1 MQADGEAGRE
11 AGREADRPAE
21 GAADGRV
28 MPKGRELFA
37 ILGALM
43 LALLLAAL
51 DQTIVSTALP
61 TIVSDLGGL
70 NHLSWVVTAYLLA
83 STASTPLWG
92 KLGDQYG
99 RKRLFQASIVLFLA
113 GSALCGL
120 AQGMT
125 QLIVF
130 RALQGL
136 GGGGLMVLV
145 VAIVGDVVPPRERGR
160 FQGLFGAVFGV
171 ASVCGPL
178 LGGWFVDNLS
188 WRWVFYINVPIGVV
202 ALLVIAAVL
211 PAATGER
218 ERHRIDYPGTLLI
231 VGWAVGLVLMTTWG
245 GTRYDWLSAPIIG
258 LGAGSVALIAVWLL
272 VERRAAEPV
281 MPPRLLADSVFAL
294 GSAISFAVG
303 FAMFGALTFLPIFLQ
318 VVHGVSPTL
327 SGVYLLPMMLGMLV
341 SSIGSGQLISR
352 TGRYKVFPV
361 VGTPLIAAALYLC
374 SRLDE
379 NSSTA
384 SMSLRFALLGFGLGL
399 VMQVLVIAVQNAVS
413 YRDLGAATS
422 GVTFFRQIGGSFGV
436 AVFGSVFGD
445 RLAAHVEGLA
455 KDRLLPPG
463 FDPAAVQ
470 GNPKLLDRYPA
481 QVQDG
486 VLHAYAQ
493 SIDTVFLWAVPVA
506 GAAFVLTWFL
516 REVPLR
522 ATAQAPDYGEGFG
535 AAPTVRSSR
544 HEIERALSELMRRDA
559 RALELYNRLGA
570 LCGVDLSAGSM
581 WALCRIAKDETVTG
595 ADLAAR
601 AGVPVERGRPYV
613 DLLVT
618 AGYVERRAGV
628 LAITPSGRATAERLF
643 AARREGLA
651 EHVAGWSP
659 EEHPELADLLTR
671 LAQAS
676 LGDDSDGA
684 VLKASPAQEGPR
696 GGASS

>member
-1 MQADGEAGRE
+1 MTAGTVPR
-11 AGREADRPAE
+11 
-21 GAADGRV
+21 DGRA
-28 MPKGRELFA
+28 MPRGRDLYV

-43 LALLLAAL
+43 LAMLLAAL

-99 RKRLFQASIVLFLA
+99 RKRLFQTSIVIFLA

-120 AQGMT
+120 AQDMT
-125 QLIVF
+125 ELIGF

-160 FQGLFGAVFGV
+160 YQGMFGAVFGV

-188 WRWVFYINVPIGVV
+188 WRWVFYINLPIGVV

-211 PAATGER
+211 HAGGER
-218 ERHRIDYPGTLLI
+218 RRHRIDYLGTLLI
-231 VGWAVGLVLMTTWG
+231 VGWSVGLVLMTTWG
-245 GTRYDWLSAPIIG
+245 GTRYGWTSAPIIA
-258 LGAGSVALIAVWLL
+258 LGAGSVALIGVWLL

-281 MPPRLLADSVFAL
+281 MPPRLLTEPVFAL

-327 SGVYLLPMMLGMLV
+327 SGVHLLPMMLGMLC
-341 SSIGSGQLISR
+341 SSIGSGQLISKF
-352 TGRYKVFPV
+352 GRYKAFPV
-361 VGTPLIAAALYLC
+361 AGTPIIAVALYLC

-379 NSSTA
+379 DSSTL

-399 VMQVLVIAVQNAVS
+399 VLQVLVIAVQNAVS
-413 YRDLGAATS
+413 YEDLGAATS

-436 AVFGSVFGD
+436 AVFGSVFSS
-445 RLAAHVEGLA
+445 RLAGHVEDLA
-455 KDRLLPPG
+455 RDRMLPPG

-481 QVQDG
+481 PVKDG

-493 SIDTVFLWAVPVA
+493 SIDSVFLWAVPVA
-506 GAAFVLTWFL
+506 AAAFVLTLFL

-522 ATAQAPDYGEGFG
+522 ATSQTRDYGEGFG

-544 HEIERALSELMRRDA
+544 HEIERALSELMRGDA
-559 RALELYNRLGA
+559 RALEVYNRLGRLA
-570 LCGVDLSAGSM
+570 GVDLPAGSM
-581 WALCRIAKDETVTG
+581 WALCRIAKDGTVAG
-595 ADLAAR
+595 PDLAER
-601 AGVPVERGRPYV
+601 AGVPVEHGRPYV
-613 DLLVT
+613 DRTVE
-618 AGYVERRAGV
+618 AGYVERRDGV
-628 LAITPSGRATAERLF
+628 LAITPTGLAAAERLF
-643 AARREGLA
+643 AARRDGLA
-651 EHVAGWSP
+651 RLLDGWSP
-659 EEHPELADLLTR
+659 EEHPELSEVLSD

-676 LGDDSDGA
+676 LGDDADGREIHA
-684 VLKASPAQEGPR
+684 VPPGGPPR
-696 GGASS
+696 RPPGATGAR

>member
-1 MQADGEAGRE
+1 MPVGR
-11 AGREADRPAE
+11 DLY
-21 GAADGRV
+21 V
-28 MPKGRELFA
+28 

-43 LALLLAAL
+43 LAMLLAAL

-99 RKRLFQASIVLFLA
+99 RKRLFQTSIVIFLV

-120 AQGMT
+120 AQDMT
-125 QLIVF
+125 ELIVF

-160 FQGLFGAVFGV
+160 YQGLFGAVFGV

-188 WRWVFYINVPIGVV
+188 WRWVFYINVPIGIV

-211 PAATGER
+211 HAGGER
-218 ERHRIDYPGTLLI
+218 ERHRIDYLGTLLI

-258 LGAGSVALIAVWLL
+258 LAAGSVALIAVWVL
-272 VERRAAEPV
+272 VERRAAEPI
-281 MPPRLLADSVFAL
+281 MPPKLFANSVFSL
-294 GSAISFAVG
+294 GAAISFAVG

-327 SGVYLLPMMLGMLV
+327 SGVYLLPMMLGMLIA
-341 SSIGSGQLISR
+341 SIGSGQLITR
-352 TGRYKVFPV
+352 FGHYKVFPMA
-361 VGTPLIAAALYLC
+361 GTPIIALALYLC
-374 SRLDE
+374 SGLDE
-379 NSSTA
+379 DSTVLA
-384 SMSLRFALLGFGLGL
+384 MSLRFALLGFGLGL
-399 VMQVLVIAVQNAVS
+399 VLQVLVIAVQNAVP
-413 YRDLGAATS
+413 YEDLGSATS

-436 AVFGSVFGD
+436 AVFGSIFSNQLARHITDLGP
-445 RLAAHVEGLA
+445 RLP
-455 KDRLLPPG
+455 RG

-470 GNPKLLDRYPA
+470 GNPSLLDRFPA
-481 QVQDG
+481 PVKEG

-493 SIDTVFLWAVPVA
+493 SIDAVFFWAVPVA
-506 GAAFVLTWFL
+506 AAAFVLTWFL

-522 ATAQAPDYGEGFG
+522 ATSAARDYGEGFG

-544 HEIERALSELMRRDA
+544 HEIERCLSELMRKDPKA
-559 RALELYNRLGA
+559 RELYDRLAARSG
-570 LCGVDLSAGSM
+570 LDLPPGSV
-581 WALCRIAKDETVTG
+581 WALCRIAKDGTVPG
-595 ADLAAR
+595 ADLAER
-601 AGVPVERGRPYV
+601 AGVSVEQGRPYIDRLV
-613 DLLVT
+613 DD
-618 AGYVERRAGV
+618 GYVRRVDGTLTV
-628 LAITPSGRATAERLF
+628 TPSGEDAAERLF
-643 AARREGLA
+643 RTRREGLSRHL
-651 EHVAGWSP
+651 EGWSP
-659 EEHPELADLLTR
+659 EDHPELTGVLRR
-671 LAQAS
+671 LAEES
-676 LGDDSDGA
+676 LGDDADGG
-684 VLKASPAQEGPR
+684 VLGRRPPAGQSGPASG
-696 GGASS
+696 